1 MTTTQQLGLPLLQAA
16 QSQKHVTVNEA
27 LARLDGLALLTL
39 QSQTLGTPP
48 QVVPDGLAWSVPVG
62 AVNAWSGQDGKLAI
76 GRNGGWDFVLPRRG
90 WRAFVLDEGGEAL
103 FDGALWRTGL
113 ATLSPKNAGMG
124 LRVVQV
130 DHAVVVGPVSVT
142 AAIIPANAVVVGVT
156 ARVVSTLTGSLT
168 AWSLGNPGAVGRYGS
183 GLGLGQ
189 GAFARGVLGQPTAF
203 YAPTPLQLD
212 AVGGDFAGG
221 TVRLAV
227 HLIELALPDL

>member
-16 QSQKHVTVNEA
+16 QAQKHVTVNEA

-39 QSQTLGTPP
+39 QSLSLATPP
-48 QVVPDGLAWSVPVG
+48 LVVPDGLAWSVPVG

-76 GRNGGWDFVLPRRG
+76 GRNGGWDFVAPRRG
-90 WRAFVLDEGGEAL
+90 WRAFVLDEGGAAA
-103 FDGALWRTGL
+103 FDGALWRVGL

-130 DHAVVVGPVSVT
+130 DHAVAAGLVSVT

-156 ARVVSTLTGSLT
+156 ARVVSALTGSLT

-189 GAFARGVLGQPTAF
+189 GAYARGVLGQPTAF
-203 YAPTPLQLD
+203 YTPTPLQLD